1 MNRRSAVRKLLAA
14 SAGPF
19 LARLSAASSQDD
31 RGEDSRGIFSLRS
44 EVRLVLLDVSVKD
57 PSGGI
62 VSGLSKENFRVL
74 ENGRPQRIA
83 VFDHDDLPVTVGI
96 LVDESRSMTPKRSE
110 VLTAAETF
118 IEQSNR
124 RDEVFILNF
133 NDSVMPGLPRNTLFS
148 DNIQQLRSALQRGV
162 PEGKTALNDAVTD
175 GLRQLELGRQD
186 KKTLVLIS
194 DGGDN
199 ASKHSRRDMLQMVE
213 RSIATIYAVGLFE
226 PDSPD
231 RDPSLLR
238 QLAKISGGEA
248 YFPDS
253 LSEMVPVCRR
263 IAKDIRTRYTVGYS
277 PPAGNGAGSLRH
289 IQVHASATGH
299 GRLVVR
305 TRSSYRYD
313 EFENRKRHNSAVD

>member
-1 MNRRSAVRKLLAA
+1 VNRRSAVRKLLAT

-19 LARLSAASSQDD
+19 LARLLAASSQDD
-31 RGEDSRGIFSLRS
+31 RGEDSRGIFTLRS

-57 PSGGI
+57 QRGSI
-62 VSGLSKENFRVL
+62 VSGLSKENFSVL
-74 ENGRPQRIA
+74 ENGRPQPIA

-124 RDEVFILNF
+124 RDEIFVLSF
-133 NDSVMPGLPRNTLFS
+133 NDSVVPGLPRNTLFS
-148 DNIQQLRSALQRGV
+148 DNIQQLRSALHRGA
-162 PEGKTALNDAVTD
+162 PEGKTALNDAVLD

-213 RSIATIYAVGLFE
+213 RSIATIYTVGLFE

-238 QLAKISGGEA
+238 QLAKISGGEV

-253 LSEMVPVCRR
+253 PSEMVPVCRR
-263 IAKDIRTRYTVGYS
+263 IAKDIRTRYTIGYS
-277 PPAGNGAGSLRH
+277 PSAGNGKESLRH
-289 IQVHASATGH
+289 IQVHASAPGH

-313 EFENRKRHNSAVD
+313 EFENRKRHTSAVD

>member
-1 MNRRSAVRKLLAA
+1 MNRRSAVRKLLAT
-14 SAGPF
+14 SAGTF
-19 LARLSAASSQDD
+19 FARLLAASSQDD
-31 RGEDSRGIFSLRS
+31 RGEDSRGIFTLRS
-44 EVRLVLLDVSVKD
+44 EVRLVLLDVSVRD
-57 PSGGI
+57 HRGSI
-62 VSGLSKENFRVL
+62 VSGLSKENFSVL
-74 ENGRPQRIA
+74 ENGRPQPIA

-124 RDEVFILNF
+124 RDEIFVLSF
-133 NDSVMPGLPRNTLFS
+133 NDSVVPGLPRNTLFS
-148 DNIQQLRSALQRGV
+148 DNIQQLRSALHRGA
-162 PEGKTALNDAVTD
+162 PEGKTALNDAVVD

-213 RSIATIYAVGLFE
+213 RSIATIYTVGLFE

-238 QLAKISGGEA
+238 QLAKISGGEV

-253 LSEMVPVCRR
+253 PSEMVPVCRR
-263 IAKDIRTRYTVGYS
+263 IAKDIRTRYTIGYS
-277 PPAGNGAGSLRH
+277 PSAGNGKESLRH
-289 IQVHASATGH
+289 IQVHASAPGH

-313 EFENRKRHNSAVD
+313 KFENRKRHTSAVD

>member
-1 MNRRSAVRKLLAA
+1 M
-14 SAGPF
+14 
-19 LARLSAASSQDD
+19 
-31 RGEDSRGIFSLRS
+31 
-44 EVRLVLLDVSVKD
+44 LLDVSVKD
-57 PSGGI
+57 GRGGI
-62 VSGLSKENFRVL
+62 VSGLSKESFSL
-74 ENGRPQRIA
+74 FENGQPQRIS

-96 LVDESRSMTPKRSE
+96 LVDESRSMTPKRTE

-124 RDEVFILNF
+124 RDEVFVLSF
-133 NDSVMPGLPRNTLFS
+133 NDSVVPGLPRNTLFS
-148 DNIQQLRSALQRGV
+148 DNIQQLRSALHRGV
-162 PEGKTALNDAVTD
+162 PEGKTALNDAVVA
-175 GLRQLELGRQD
+175 GLRQLELGRRD

-199 ASKHSRRDMLQMVE
+199 ASKHNRRETLELVE
-213 RSIATIYAVGLFE
+213 RNIATIYTIGLFE
-226 PDSPD
+226 PDDPD
-231 RDPSLLR
+231 RDPSILR

-263 IAKDIRTRYTVGYS
+263 IAKEIRTRYTIGYLPS
-277 PPAGNGAGSLRH
+277 AGNGTGAVRH
-289 IQVHASATGH
+289 IKVRASEPGH

-313 EFENRKRHNSAVD
+313 EVEDPKK

>member
-19 LARLSAASSQDD
+19 LARLFAASSQDD
-31 RGEDSRGIFSLRS
+31 RGGIFTLRS

-57 PSGGI
+57 HRGGV
-62 VSGLSKENFRVL
+62 VSGLSRENFSVL
-74 ENGRPQRIA
+74 ENGRPQRIG

-124 RDEVFILNF
+124 RDEVFVLSF
-133 NDSVMPGLPRNTLFS
+133 NDSVVPGLPRNTLFS
-148 DNIQQLRSALQRGV
+148 DNIQQLRSALHRGV
-162 PEGKTALNDAVTD
+162 PEGKTALNDAVVD
-175 GLRQLELGRQD
+175 GLRQLELGRRD

-199 ASKHSRRDMLQMVE
+199 ASKHDRRDMLQIVE
-213 RSIATIYAVGLFE
+213 RSIATIYTVGLFE

-263 IAKDIRTRYTVGYS
+263 IAKDIRTRYTIGYS
-277 PPAGNGAGSLRH
+277 PSAGNGTGSLRH
-289 IQVHASATGH
+289 IQVHASAPGH